1 MADNTI
7 KTIKVNAPTS
17 PVMVDEEAP
26 LVGGR
31 RRRRTKKIGG
41 AQVTGV
47 NTQAAPVPADKGLVQ
62 ILKVT
67 DTGATMNPAIVQKAG
82 TPLQA
87 GGDKTNVPP
96 GPELG
101 TNGAKPVAAPVPT
114 ATQSAGSIKVV
125 LKPKANKRTKVLL
138 KKKQAAQPVIVS
150 KKKAGRPASS
160 TRKLVV
166 KSLSNKLKRTRHTIK
181 QAKSLPLEQI
191 KKILIEKKLIKP
203 TSKAPESVLRQMYSD
218 TLIVSKKML

>member
-1 MADNTI
+1 MVDSNI
-7 KTIKVNAPTS
+7 KTIKVNAPTT
-17 PVMVDEEAP
+17 PTMVDDEASTP

-31 RRRRTKKIGG
+31 RRRRTRKIGG

-67 DTGATMNPAIVQKAG
+67 DTGATMNPVATQKM
-82 TPLQA
+82 QA

-96 GPELG
+96 GPELS
-101 TNGAKPVAAPVPT
+101 TNGAKPVAAPVPS

-125 LKPKANKRTKVLL
+125 LKPKAHKRTKVLL

-150 KKKAGRPASS
+150 KKKGGRPAPS